1 MAPATTRGN
10 ARRAFTV
17 VLHSGNKNDML
28 SGISITCFA
37 ASYTVTMALEVSRLF
52 FRLPVRWIVMILFS
66 AAGLFAHTVYLY
78 TLTRGEMQGAAVT
91 PLSHWYDWCLLAA
104 WVLAVIYLAF
114 AIRRPETTVGIFL
127 LPLVLA
133 LIGAG
138 YAVRQTPP
146 FAREQALS
154 YWGVLHGL
162 MLLLG
167 TVAASLGFAA
177 GIMYL
182 LQSYRLK
189 HKLLPRPG
197 FRLPTL
203 EWLQTLNRRAL
214 WLSTFL
220 LALGLLAG
228 LALNLIRQSSH
239 KGTVPWTDPVVLS
252 SGGLF
257 LWLAVATLFESLY
270 RPAREGR
277 KVAYITLVSFV
288 FLGLVLSIVLRGRH
302 GIDVSP
308 TDGSPSRVSAAESA
322 SAGVSPVAGVP
333 Q

>member
-1 MAPATTRGN
+1 MSADQA
-10 ARRAFTV
+10 
-17 VLHSGNKNDML
+17 LSGSDDLML

-37 ASYTVTMALEVSRLF
+37 ASYAVTLTLEVSRLF
-52 FRLPVRWIVMILFS
+52 FRLRVRWIVMILFA
-66 AAGLFAHTVYLY
+66 AAGLFAHTAYLAM
-78 TLTRGEMQGAAVT
+78 LTRAELEGTGVT

-104 WVLAVIYLAF
+104 WVLAALYLIF
-114 AIRRPETTVGIFL
+114 AIRRPENTVGIFL

-133 LIGAG
+133 LVGAG
-138 YAVRQTPP
+138 YAVREAPP

-154 YWGVLHGL
+154 YWGMFHGI

-167 TVAASLGFAA
+167 TVTAALGFAA

-203 EWLQTLNRRAL
+203 EWLQKLNRRSL
-214 WLSTFL
+214 LLSTFL
-220 LALGLLAG
+220 LALGLVAG
-228 LALNLIRQSSH
+228 LTLNLIRQSSH
-239 KGTVPWTDPVVLS
+239 RGTIAWTDPVVVS

-257 LWLAVATLFESLY
+257 LWLATATLFGSLY
-270 RPAREGR
+270 KPAREGR

-288 FLGLVLSIVLRGRH
+288 FLGLVLGLVLRGQH
-302 GIDVSP
+302 GISQIPEGDAKLGEVSRQTWP
-308 TDGSPSRVSAAESA
+308 QIRLTDSSVGSGGR
-322 SAGVSPVAGVP
+322 G
-333 Q
+333 